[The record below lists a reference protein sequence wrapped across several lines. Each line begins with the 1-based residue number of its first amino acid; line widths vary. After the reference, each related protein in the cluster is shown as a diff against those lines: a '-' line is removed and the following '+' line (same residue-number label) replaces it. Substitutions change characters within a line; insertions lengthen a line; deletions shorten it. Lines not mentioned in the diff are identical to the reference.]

1 MAVPPDH
8 RTEMGFAEELDPH
21 SGRPPA
27 VLRTD
32 FKVLQINEYLANS
45 ADELDARVGF
55 PFVGRQTSLKTFRI
69 TGIPSDDGY
78 LLLTYAFGR
87 GASHIIKLN
96 DRDLPWVDI
105 FPSNEATTHLKP
117 ISAPFLVPGL
127 NTLQIVLNGPALLV
141 YYAVVHWRA
150 LEYSP
155 PA

>member
-8 RTEMGFAEELDPH
+8 RTETGFAEELDPH

-32 FKVLQINEYLANS
+32 FKVLQI
-45 ADELDARVGF
+45 
-55 PFVGRQTSLKTFRI
+55 
-69 TGIPSDDGY
+69 
-78 LLLTYAFGR
+78 
-87 GASHIIKLN
+87 N

-150 LEYSP
+150 LEYTP